1 MATFE
6 HFYKSLSPNS
16 QVRGKEF
23 EKLVKY
29 FLQINFRWIDLGK
42 RFLLWEENLKKNK
55 WMPDFAGELV
65 FENLIVFIWELQLKS
80 S

>member
-1 MATFE
+1 MNTFTNHLVLTRKLE
-6 HFYKSLSPNS
+6 
-16 QVRGKEF
+16 GKEF

-29 FLQINFRWIDLGK
+29 FLQINFRWIELGYK
-42 RFLLWEENLKKNK
+42 FLLWEENLKKDK
-55 WMPDFAGELV
+55 CLPYFAGELV